1 MLINTRTGKPVAT
14 VVEVAN
20 TRATRNQGLLG
31 RDGLDASHA
40 IVISPCF
47 SIHTAFM
54 RFPIDVLFVDRDGY
68 AVKIVPALAPWRL
81 AIAMRARH
89 VVEMA
94 AGELRGSDVRI
105 GDRVYLTTAT
115 GEVDERL
122 WSPLSLV
129 EIGVRTTA

>member
-1 MLINTRTGKPVAT
+1 MLINERTGKPVAT

-20 TRATRNQGLLG
+20 TRAARNQGLLG
-31 RDGLDASHA
+31 RDALDASHA
-40 IVISPCF
+40 IVLSPCF

-54 RFPIDVLFVDRDGY
+54 RFPIDVLFVDRNGC

-89 VVEMA
+89 VVELA
-94 AGELRGSDVRI
+94 AGELRGSVRV
-105 GDRVYLTTAT
+105 GDRLYLTTAT

-122 WSPLSLV
+122 WLGSSLAD
-129 EIGVRTTA
+129 ISLRTPA